1 MSGVAMSTPPPTR
14 TRVLLGLLSVFALA
28 DIVNVGVDASV
39 SAWVWALAA
48 CGFATGL
55 AVFLGSLYLRV
66 RTSHRGLAA
75 QLMTAESSRHTGL
88 ATGIAVF
95 SVPFVHSFVP
105 ASGQVVLLST
115 LLGALVAFC
124 IVPPRTAATLA
135 RRRDAEDTI
144 AEREQLAA

>member
-1 MSGVAMSTPPPTR
+1 LTV
-14 TRVLLGLLSVFALA
+14 A
-28 DIVNVGVDASV
+28 DIVNVGVDASAP
-39 SAWVWALAA
+39 AWLWVLAA
-48 CGFATGL
+48 GGFATGL
-55 AVFLGSLYLRV
+55 AVLLGSLYLRV
-66 RTSHRGLAA
+66 RTSYRGVAA

-95 SVPFVHSFVP
+95 SVPLVHSFVP

-135 RRRDAEDTI
+135 GRRDAEDTI
-144 AEREQLAA
+144 AEREELAA